1 MCVCCVCVCVC
12 VFMREVLGE
21 MMVVG
26 LHFPV
31 HVANINATNYV

>member
-1 MCVCCVCVCVC
+1 MCVCCVCVC

-21 MMVVG
+21 MVVG